1 MKKYDIVIIDSGVD
15 IHHMELQSKMI
26 EGISIDSDGIHY
38 GDIYDQIGHGT
49 AICGIVFRHIPDAYV
64 FVIKIIKGASDLIDD
79 KVLYSALRYV
89 YENIDC
95 SVINMSMGV
104 NSVQNHSELYELCN
118 KIKQRNIL
126 LVAAFDN
133 YKAISYPA
141 VYDNVIGVDSYNF
154 CKNENEVCVYRDSCV
169 NIGAYGKAQR
179 IIGINNTYLMA
190 YGNSY
195 ACAHVSALLLKDE
208 GLKKELNNVGYQLL
222 DWNNHIR
229 DLENQII
236 TKPTNQYQ
244 RAIVYPFNKEI
255 HSLIRYQ
262 DLLSFQIIDVYDT
275 KFSARVGAY
284 TNKLLGIFNVKN
296 YRVKNIDDIDWDSF
310 DAIIVGHTKELENSA
325 SNRIISANKIIKD
338 ALSRNKY
345 VYSFDDYYHDD
356 EISQNP
362 RYYSPNSSYTCFN
375 DTMGKLYKTGTPV
388 LGVFGTSSKQGKF
401 SLQLILRSKL
411 LERGYTIAQ
420 LGTEPSSYLFNMDA
434 CYHFGYGSG
443 PITSVSENLLYLN
456 KVMHYLD
463 LLEKDIIIVGCQ
475 SNTTAY
481 AINNIDDI
489 PLSQTLFLYGTMPDG
504 IILCI
509 NFFDDIQYILRSIN
523 SVESLVDCKV
533 IALVMFPLTYTHQ
546 NNELFGK
553 KRAVIPGEYEMLKN
567 AILDKINIPVYIL
580 ANDEHMDCLIHDII
594 NFYS

>member
-15 IHHMELQSKMI
+15 IQHMELQSKMI
-26 EGISIDSDGIHY
+26 EGISIDSDGIHH
-38 GDIYDQIGHGT
+38 GDISDQIGHGT
-49 AICGIVFRHIPDAYV
+49 AICGIVFRHIPNAHI
-64 FVIKIIKGASDLIDD
+64 FVIKIIKETNDLIDD
-79 KVLYSALRYV
+79 NFLYVALNYV

-95 SVINMSMGV
+95 CVINMSMGV
-104 NSVQNHSELYELCN
+104 NTVSNHPELYELCN
-118 KIKQRNIL
+118 KINQRNIL

-141 VYDNVIGVDSYNF
+141 AYDNVIGVDSCNF
-154 CKNENEVCVYRDSCV
+154 CKNTNEVYVYHDSCV
-169 NIGAYGKAQR
+169 NVGAYGKAQR
-179 IIGINNTYLMA
+179 ILGINNTYLMA

-195 ACAHVSALLLKDE
+195 ACAHVSALLIKDND
-208 GLKKELNNVGYQLL
+208 LKKEFNSVGHQLL
-222 DWNNHIR
+222 GWNNQIR
-229 DLENQII
+229 HLGNQII
-236 TKPTNQYQ
+236 KRPTAQYQ

-262 DLLSFQIIDVYDT
+262 GLLSFQIIDVYDT

-284 TNKLLGIFNVKN
+284 TNKLLGISNGKN

-310 DAIIVGHTKELENSA
+310 DAIIVGHTKELENNA
-325 SNRIISANKIIKD
+325 SNHIISANTIIKD
-338 ALSRNKY
+338 ALSRSKY
-345 VYSFDDYYHDD
+345 VYSFDDYYDDD
-356 EISQNP
+356 EIGQNP
-362 RYYSPNSSYTCFN
+362 KYYSPNSIYTCFN

-388 LGVFGTSSKQGKF
+388 LGIFGTSSKQGKF

-434 CYHFGYGSG
+434 CYHFGYGSE

-456 KVMHYLD
+456 RVMHYLD

-481 AINNIDDI
+481 EINNIDDI

-509 NFFDDIQYILRSIN
+509 NFFDDIEYILRSIN

-533 IALVMFPLTYTHQ
+533 IALVMFPLTYTNQ
-546 NNELFGK
+546 NNGLFGK
-553 KRAVIPGEYEMLKN
+553 KRVVTPQEYEMLRS
-567 AILDKINIPVYIL
+567 AILEKTNISVYIL
-580 ANDEHMDCLIHDII
+580 ANDEHMDCLIDDII